1 MEHHYNVLVQTGY
14 AEDQQNSL
22 LWMNYTSEKARN
34 NRQIFED
41 LKTALVACAEESAA
55 SKESARQRKH
65 RDCKPSDGP
74 WCSYCGLPNQ
84 QEWSVKAELRV
95 EAAEILRE
103 LAFGNC
109 NSVSCEVMETLG
121 GHGFVIW
128 GNPINGRMV
137 FLRVADRGIE
147 EDYEHFPEISSKRVT
162 FK

>member
-1 MEHHYNVLVQTGY
+1 MEHYNVLVQTGY
-14 AEDQQNSL
+14 AEDQQNSW
-22 LWMNYTSEKARN
+22 LWMNYSSEKARN

-41 LKTALVACAEESAA
+41 LREALVACADERASSIES
-55 SKESARQRKH
+55 ERQRKH
-65 RDCKPSDGP
+65 RDCKLSDGP

-84 QEWSVKAELRV
+84 QEWEEQAEQRI

-103 LAFGNC
+103 LASGDC
-109 NSVSCEVMETLG
+109 NSVSCEVMETLEE
-121 GHGFVIW
+121 HGWTIW
-128 GNPINGRMV
+128 GEPLNGRMV